1 MPKRSR
7 EGWFKLLLVIL
18 PALREALE
26 ELLESI
32 KKDSEN
38 GKRIT
43 RTEAENVAAVA
54 LAAIHEKVVE
64 LLQAGC

>member
-1 MPKRSR
+1 MGKKLHV
-7 EGWFKLLLVIL
+7 GWFKLLLVIL

-26 ELLESI
+26 ELVAAI

-43 RTEAENVAAVA
+43 RKEAENVAAVA

-64 LLQAGC
+64 LLQQGC